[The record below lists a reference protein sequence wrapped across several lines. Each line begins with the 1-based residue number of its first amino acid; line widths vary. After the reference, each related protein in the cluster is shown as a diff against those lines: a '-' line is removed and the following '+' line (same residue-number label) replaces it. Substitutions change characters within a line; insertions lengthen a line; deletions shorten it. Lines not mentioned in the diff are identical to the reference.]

1 MSQENVE
8 IVQRLVEAVNC
19 GDADAFV
26 ALSSPDVE
34 WQDATFFTDVSR
46 SYRGRQQ
53 LRDWFTEIV
62 VTPWEHFHG
71 EVLETLDGPD
81 NRVYSDAMLTARGR
95 GSGIDTRQRAFQ
107 VFWIA
112 NGTIARREVFRHR
125 SEALEAAGLSE

>member
-8 IVQRLVEAVNC
+8 IVQRLMEAVNRA
-19 GDADAFV
+19 DADAFV
-26 ALSSPDVE
+26 ALASPDVE

-46 SYRGRQQ
+46 SYRGREE
-53 LRDWFTEIV
+53 LREWFTEIV
-62 VTPWEHFHG
+62 VTPWEHFRG
-71 EVLETLDGPD
+71 EALETLAAPD

-107 VFWIA
+107 VFWMA
-112 NGTIARREVFRHR
+112 NGEITKREVFRYR